1 MVVEASSVDETV
13 KEVVMSGEGSS
24 EDETDEDEDDKLR
37 VVLPPVLV
45 VWLVLELELWLE
57 LDSNA
62 EVPVAVEAAKPVKW
76 EPYVELKLI
85 FSEDHEIDGDEL
97 DRTEELTPALEL
109 DIKASLIEPVDWA
122 ADWPMDD
129 DIWLSGVVDPTASA
143 ELYSEVVDITLS
155 LLLE

>member
-1 MVVEASSVDETV
+1 MVVDASSVDETV
-13 KEVVMSGEGSS
+13 EEVVMSGEGSS

-97 DRTEELTPALEL
+97 DKMKNLHLHWNLTLKL
-109 DIKASLIEPVDWA
+109 H
-122 ADWPMDD
+122 
-129 DIWLSGVVDPTASA
+129 
-143 ELYSEVVDITLS
+143 
-155 LLLE
+155 